1 MRYYNFLMQ
10 FLVIRSWNSFL
21 FDLFLSDF
29 FLDSRSRYYL
39 CTSRNKQWRQWNC
52 LEMVEGMCFHGNK
65 FLVALVLS
73 LLIYH
78 IMSIGVDRKT
88 VLTSEIHLKPVQIYF
103 DFMDSLWFDIK
114 CRIIGKEYWPDMVRD
129 FYLPIS

>member
-1 MRYYNFLMQ
+1 
-10 FLVIRSWNSFL
+10 
-21 FDLFLSDF
+21 
-29 FLDSRSRYYL
+29 
-39 CTSRNKQWRQWNC
+39 
-52 LEMVEGMCFHGNK
+52 MVEGMCFHGNK

-78 IMSIGVDRKT
+78 IMSIGVDRKI
-88 VLTSEIHLKPVQIYF
+88 VLTSEIHLKLLIKNKIHLKPVQIYF